1 MKTTQHGKKSNAIRS
16 LALCLVLLTILVQA
30 ATASEVALPRQS
42 NAYLQTNGGQ
52 APEKDGDWWTHETH
66 GSQPHLFQ
74 IVVPAGVNDFNLAV
88 EIFDPESYC
97 TDIYTDPDEQKS
109 NLVWEDTRVRLLDN
123 DKSTVLYETVYPG
136 GSSASNQRWVSF
148 YSWNVSGPHTYYLDV
163 SLLPGT
169 DAIADDE
176 NGYKIRIVNG
186 NTDGNE
192 GNGNEI
198 GLYALRTA
206 FSLLG
211 AGDLSY
217 TFGFYVPPG
226 QATLNLYNYD
236 MEQQGPV
243 TYISPDGV
251 EYSGAVSGSSA
262 WNTTPPINTLPSANG
277 DVIDQPQS
285 GWWAAKFS
293 IRQEDGKNHNTNQ
306 FIFWPNDLPFD
317 GVRNLG
323 SSIGDRV
330 WRDANLNGLQ
340 DADETGVGGVGV
352 KLLNAAD
359 NSVLRTT
366 TSAPDGSYLFMNVP
380 AGRYILEFTASS
392 AWYASP
398 NGLGSDRNL
407 DSNPEPNS
415 GRTGIITVG
424 ENRTILDIDA
434 GFIPKNISNLVV
446 HKSIDANGNRFY
458 PGDEFTFVITVANQ
472 GPQAAN
478 HVRVMDQLP
487 EAVTFISAERI
498 ADSGPD
504 PLVWYEAELASGASV
519 SYRVTV
525 RANTQLGTFENCAF
539 VSSPNLDENL
549 NNNSSCSQFFILE
562 RPAGNSNIRIGD
574 RVWQDTNKNGVQDEG
589 ENGLAKVKVQLL
601 SSPGGNLIAET
612 TTDENGLYAFAQV
625 APGSYL
631 LAFEHLK
638 DYYFTLVDQGEDDK
652 DSDADPVTGRTG
664 SLTVAADQVDD
675 RWDAGMVRR
684 EAPSQLDNR
693 IGDRVWLDS
702 NGNGVQE
709 AGESGIEGIQVQL
722 LSSPSATL
730 VATTATNSEGLF
742 SFVNV
747 APGNYLLAFS
757 LLDGHHFTLV
767 GQGDEATD
775 SDAEIPSGRTAAF
788 SIAADE
794 KITGWDAGMTPND
807 VPSQLDNSIGD
818 RVWLD
823 SNGNGLQEEG
833 ESGIEGIQVQLLSS
847 PSATLVATTA
857 TNSEGLFS
865 FVNVAPGN
873 YLLAFSL
880 LDGHHFTLTGQ
891 GDETTDSDA
900 EITSGRT
907 AAFSIAADENI
918 TGWDAGMTANDSPER
933 TGIRIGDRIWL
944 DTNKNGLQDEGEP
957 GVPSATVNLL
967 SDPSGTLVLT
977 SLTDAEGQYV
987 FENVPA
993 GSYRLELLLPDNLV
1007 FTTADAGGDDIDSDA
1022 DPATGRTAAFAVE
1035 NGQQVFLFDIGLKQ
1049 RTTSNLQVVKSI
1061 PDEHTYYYRNQ
1072 QVTFLIRVTNQ
1083 GPETA
1088 QNVRIIDTVPDGLTF
1103 ISAAPSQTSGP
1114 NPLIWTVESMA
1125 VDETIEISV
1134 VMQSTEKLGGMDNCV
1149 MVSSSSLDPDLAN
1162 NISCAQIHVL
1172 LPVELSSFSAR
1183 SINNQVVLEWSTQS
1197 ETENLGF
1204 HLLRSDT
1211 ENGPYTQITQSMI
1224 QGAGTSSS
1232 LRNYQYQDLTASESK
1247 TYYYK
1252 LVDVDYNGRLSL
1264 HGPIDVTV
1272 ALPTA
1277 TVLEQNY
1284 PNPFNPTTKIRFILK
1299 EQGFAALTIYNVRGE
1314 KVRELVA
1321 DQLNAGAHIVEWD
1334 GMDQYGRQ
1342 APSGMY
1348 LYTLRMNGFEQ
1359 KRMMMFLK

>member
-1 MKTTQHGKKSNAIRS
+1 
-16 LALCLVLLTILVQA
+16 
-30 ATASEVALPRQS
+30 
-42 NAYLQTNGGQ
+42 
-52 APEKDGDWWTHETH
+52 
-66 GSQPHLFQ
+66 
-74 IVVPAGVNDFNLAV
+74 
-88 EIFDPESYC
+88 
-97 TDIYTDPDEQKS
+97 
-109 NLVWEDTRVRLLDN
+109 

-136 GSSASNQRWVSF
+136 GSSSSNQRWVSF
-148 YSWNVSGPHTYYLDV
+148 YSWNVSGPHVYYLDV
-163 SLLPGT
+163 SLLPGA
-169 DAIADDE
+169 DGIADDE

-206 FSLLG
+206 FSLMG
-211 AGDLSY
+211 VGDLSY
-217 TFGFYVPPG
+217 TFGFYVPPE
-226 QATLNLYNYD
+226 QSTLNLYNYD
-236 MEQQGPV
+236 MELQGPV

-251 EYSGAVSGSSA
+251 EYSGTVSGSSA
-262 WNTTPPINTLPSANG
+262 WNTTPPVNSLPSANG
-277 DVIDQPQS
+277 DVIVQPQS

-293 IRQEDGKNHNTNQ
+293 IRHEDGKNHNTNQ

-340 DADETGVGGVGV
+340 DAGETGIGGVVV

-380 AGRYILEFTASS
+380 AGRYVLEFIASS
-392 AWYASP
+392 AWYSSP

-407 DSNPEPNS
+407 DSNPDPNS
-415 GRTGIITVG
+415 GRTGVVTVG
-424 ENRTILDIDA
+424 ENMAVLDIDA

-446 HKSIDANGNRFY
+446 HKSIEANGNRFY
-458 PGDEFTFVITVANQ
+458 PGDEFTFIITVTNQ
-472 GPQAAN
+472 GPQTAN

-487 EAVTFISAERI
+487 DAVTFLSAERI

-525 RANTQLGTFENCAF
+525 RASTQLGTFENCAF

-549 NNNSSCSQFFILE
+549 NNNSTCSQFFILE

-574 RVWQDTNKNGVQDEG
+574 RVWQDANKNGVQDEG
-589 ENGLAKVKVQLL
+589 ENGLANVKVQLL

-612 TTDENGLYAFAQV
+612 ATDENGLYAFAQV

-638 DYYFTLVDQGEDDK
+638 DYYFTLLDQGEDDK
-652 DSDADPVTGRTG
+652 DSDADPITGRTNP
-664 SLTVAADQVDD
+664 LTVAADQVDE

-684 EAPSQLDNR
+684 EIPSPLDNS

-702 NGNGVQE
+702 NGNGIQE
-709 AGESGIEGIQVQL
+709 EGESGIEGIQVQL

-730 VATTATNSEGLF
+730 VAATATNSEGLY

-775 SDAEIPSGRTAAF
+775 SDAEITTGRTAAF

-794 KITGWDAGMTPND
+794 KITGWDAGMT
-807 VPSQLDNSIGD
+807 
-818 RVWLD
+818 
-823 SNGNGLQEEG
+823 
-833 ESGIEGIQVQLLSS
+833 
-847 PSATLVATTA
+847 
-857 TNSEGLFS
+857 
-865 FVNVAPGN
+865 
-873 YLLAFSL
+873 
-880 LDGHHFTLTGQ
+880 
-891 GDETTDSDA
+891 
-900 EITSGRT
+900 
-907 AAFSIAADENI
+907 
-918 TGWDAGMTANDSPER
+918 ANDSPAP
-933 TGIRIGDRIWL
+933 TGIRIGDRVWL

-957 GVPSATVNLL
+957 GVPSATINLL

-977 SLTDAEGQYV
+977 TLTDAQGHYV

-993 GSYRLELLLPDNLV
+993 GSYRLELQLPDNLV
-1007 FTTADAGGDDIDSDA
+1007 FTTADAGDDDIDSDA
-1022 DPATGRTAAFAVE
+1022 DPATGRTAVFAVE

-1061 PDEHTYYYRNQ
+1061 PDEHAYYYRNQ
-1072 QVTFLIRVTNQ
+1072 QVTFLIRVSNQ

-1114 NPLIWTVESMA
+1114 NPLIWTLESLA
-1125 VDETIEISV
+1125 VNETIEIAV

-1149 MVSSSSLDPDLAN
+1149 MVSSSSLDPDLTN

-1183 SINNQVVLEWSTQS
+1183 SINNQVLLEWSTQS

-1204 HLLRSDT
+1204 HLLRSDN

-1232 LRNYQYQDLTASESK
+1232 LRNYQYQDLTATESK
-1247 TYYYK
+1247 T
-1252 LVDVDYNGRLSL
+1252 
-1264 HGPIDVTV
+1264 
-1272 ALPTA
+1272 
-1277 TVLEQNY
+1277 
-1284 PNPFNPTTKIRFILK
+1284 
-1299 EQGFAALTIYNVRGE
+1299 
-1314 KVRELVA
+1314 
-1321 DQLNAGAHIVEWD
+1321 
-1334 GMDQYGRQ
+1334 
-1342 APSGMY
+1342 
-1348 LYTLRMNGFEQ
+1348 
-1359 KRMMMFLK
+1359 

>member
-1 MKTTQHGKKSNAIRS
+1 M
-16 LALCLVLLTILVQA
+16 
-30 ATASEVALPRQS
+30 
-42 NAYLQTNGGQ
+42 
-52 APEKDGDWWTHETH
+52 
-66 GSQPHLFQ
+66 
-74 IVVPAGVNDFNLAV
+74 
-88 EIFDPESYC
+88 
-97 TDIYTDPDEQKS
+97 
-109 NLVWEDTRVRLLDN
+109 
-123 DKSTVLYETVYPG
+123 
-136 GSSASNQRWVSF
+136 
-148 YSWNVSGPHTYYLDV
+148 
-163 SLLPGT
+163 
-169 DAIADDE
+169 
-176 NGYKIRIVNG
+176 
-186 NTDGNE
+186 
-192 GNGNEI
+192 
-198 GLYALRTA
+198 
-206 FSLLG
+206 
-211 AGDLSY
+211 
-217 TFGFYVPPG
+217 
-226 QATLNLYNYD
+226 
-236 MEQQGPV
+236 
-243 TYISPDGV
+243 
-251 EYSGAVSGSSA
+251 
-262 WNTTPPINTLPSANG
+262 
-277 DVIDQPQS
+277 
-285 GWWAAKFS
+285 
-293 IRQEDGKNHNTNQ
+293 
-306 FIFWPNDLPFD
+306 
-317 GVRNLG
+317 
-323 SSIGDRV
+323 
-330 WRDANLNGLQ
+330 
-340 DADETGVGGVGV
+340 
-352 KLLNAAD
+352 
-359 NSVLRTT
+359 
-366 TSAPDGSYLFMNVP
+366 
-380 AGRYILEFTASS
+380 
-392 AWYASP
+392 
-398 NGLGSDRNL
+398 
-407 DSNPEPNS
+407 
-415 GRTGIITVG
+415 
-424 ENRTILDIDA
+424 
-434 GFIPKNISNLVV
+434 

-684 EAPSQLDNR
+684 EAPSQLDNS

-709 AGESGIEGIQVQL
+709 EGESGIEGIQVQL

-767 GQGDEATD
+767 GQGDEA
-775 SDAEIPSGRTAAF
+775 
-788 SIAADE
+788 
-794 KITGWDAGMTPND
+794 
-807 VPSQLDNSIGD
+807 
-818 RVWLD
+818 
-823 SNGNGLQEEG
+823 
-833 ESGIEGIQVQLLSS
+833 
-847 PSATLVATTA
+847 
-857 TNSEGLFS
+857 
-865 FVNVAPGN
+865 
-873 YLLAFSL
+873 
-880 LDGHHFTLTGQ
+880 
-891 GDETTDSDA
+891 TDSDA